1 MPNPFKRHDSE
12 FTLRSAFNLGGSL
25 TSLLADIFPTVYLL
39 CDTGP
44 PVRYAAVLSVP
55 LDTKKIS

>member
-1 MPNPFKRHDSE
+1 MPNPFKRHDNE

-39 CDTGP
+39 CDTGL
-44 PVRYAAVLSVP
+44 PVRHVAILSVP
-55 LDTKKIS
+55 SDTKKIS